1 MQQDRWIEENFINN
15 GGFIEN
21 TDLRLKIGNVYS
33 LIDLCKN
40 KLSALKEKSDKTYE
54 KYLDYYDGSNL
65 IKSVEK
71 YFADKD
77 FIAYNS
83 LLSGTNGDLKY
94 YIANIKELTAQ
105 IIKMSNADEKAL
117 NEMRESSKKIL
128 ETLTKE
134 RE

>member
-1 MQQDRWIEENFINN
+1 MRKIKWGVLGTADIARAL
-15 GGFIEN
+15 
-21 TDLRLKIGNVYS
+21 LR
-33 LIDLCKN
+33 
-40 KLSALKEKSDKTYE
+40 
-54 KYLDYYDGSNL
+54 
-65 IKSVEK
+65 
-71 YFADKD
+71 
-77 FIAYNS
+77 
-83 LLSGTNGDLKY
+83 GTNGDLKY